1 MVTSINDTQI
11 VHIGT
16 GGEFTI
22 AMNVEGNI
30 FVWGRNEFG
39 QVNTER
45 KYMYFKCQE
54 YIKITK
60 AHVITHWANNSLEK
74 QDSFCKLSADI
85 NVC

>member
-1 MVTSINDTQI
+1 MIPKMVTSINDTQI

-60 AHVITHWANNSLEK
+60 AHVITH
-74 QDSFCKLSADI
+74 
-85 NVC
+85 